1 MAKKLYEESSV
12 QDIAAAIRE
21 KNGTVSK
28 YKVAEMGT
36 AVRAL
41 SGSESVEWHQC
52 PEAVRNYLAAV
63 TYDPSDYSTSQ
74 IANYAPAAAVQ
85 SNTKPIGKAV
95 DGKTFYNEPPNV
107 LTPFATTHK
116 AGTLK
121 PLDQVRWVNT
131 SQTQNVRDIGGWA
144 CDGGTV
150 KYGKIFRGA
159 EPAQADATLLTG
171 EVGIRAELEL
181 QGTEGGNS
189 NVLAGKVDY
198 CCPLN
203 GSYWAYYATI
213 FSSKTQAKEALAFA
227 MDCACHGKP
236 VYVHCSAGA
245 DRTGTVICILEGILG
260 VSQSDCDKDYE
271 LTSFA
276 GNGDKSYQRKR
287 CGRTAEETGTAAES
301 GYKQFISGI
310 VALSGTTFR
319 DKCVNFALSCGI
331 TVAQINAFRAAMI
344 DGTPETLSPTVN
356 NYTVSQALSGVTAD
370 NSATSA
376 TQYQPYEVRIVP
388 GNGKVINS
396 IKVTMGGV
404 DITSTAF
411 SGQSAN
417 MRFAIAANLKNCS
430 IDNTKKAVIGGEGY
444 GATITAAAG
453 YTLDGAA
460 VTITM
465 GGIDVSTYYSNGKIA
480 IPSVTG
486 DIAITVTAVSSA
498 PTYTNLF
505 DASKMHAGQRINSGG
520 QLEANSAWN
529 VSNDISYEAGSTS
542 TVRIKGIGSP
552 TASDGRVCYSTD
564 NGASWYA
571 AVYMKNSDNYAYD
584 AANDIVSFTLKTPNP
599 NTFHVSFPSTVD
611 VNGLIITVNEEIQ

>member
-1 MAKKLYEESSV
+1 MKKLYEEASV
-12 QDIAAAIRE
+12 QAIANAIRA
-21 KNGTVSK
+21 KNGTTTK
-28 YKVAEMGT
+28 YKIAEMAG
-36 AVRAL
+36 AVLGITGA
-41 SGSESVEWHQC
+41 EDVEWHQC
-52 PEAVRNYLAAV
+52 PEAVRNYLANV
-63 TYDPSDYSTSQ
+63 TYDPSDYSVSQ
-74 IANYAPAAAVQ
+74 IANYAPTAAVQ

-150 KYGKIFRGA
+150 KYGKIFRGG
-159 EPAQADATLLTG
+159 EPAQADVTLLTG

-198 CCPLN
+198 CYPLHD
-203 GSYWAYYATI
+203 SYWAYYDTI

-245 DRTGTVICILEGILG
+245 DRTGTVICIMEGILG
-260 VSQSDCDKDYE
+260 VAQSDCDKDYE

-276 GNGDKSYQRKR
+276 GNGDSSYLRKR
-287 CGRTAEETGTAAES
+287 CGRTAEETGTVAEAR
-301 GYKQFISGI
+301 YKQFISGI

-319 DKCVNFALSCGI
+319 DKCVNFVLSCGI
-331 TVAQINAFRAAMI
+331 TVEQINAFRAAMI
-344 DGTPETLSPTVN
+344 DGTPEMLSPTVN
-356 NYTVSQALSGVTAD
+356 NYTISRMLSGATAD

-376 TQYQPYEVRIVP
+376 TQYQPYEVKIAP
-388 GNGKVINS
+388 ENGKVIS
-396 IKVTMGGV
+396 SVKVTMGGV
-404 DITSTAF
+404 DITPAAF
-411 SGQSAN
+411 SGQQTNLRHAVTMS
-417 MRFAIAANLKNCS
+417 LKNCA
-430 IDNTKKAVIGGEGY
+430 IDNHKKAVIDGEGY

-465 GGIDVSTYYSNGKIA
+465 GGTDVSNYYSNGKIA

-571 AVYMKNSDNYAYD
+571 ASYMKAANNYAYD
-584 AANDIVSFTLKTPNP
+584 ASTDIISFTLKTPDP
-599 NTFHVSFPSTVD
+599 NMFRVSFPATVD
-611 VNGLIITVNEEIQ
+611 VNGLVITLDEPIE

>member
-1 MAKKLYEESSV
+1 MSV
-12 QDIAAAIRE
+12 NI
-21 KNGTVSK
+21 K
-28 YKVAEMGT
+28 YKNNSIAELSNTGT
-36 AVRAL
+36 KTLKTAGKYCEADIIVENTKD
-41 SGSESVEWHQC
+41 SEAVEWHQC
-52 PEAVRNYLAAV
+52 PEAVRNYLANV

-121 PLDQVRWVNT
+121 PLDQARWVNT

-150 KYGKIFRGA
+150 KYGKIFRGG
-159 EPAQADATLLTG
+159 EPAQTDVTLLTG

-198 CCPLN
+198 CCPL
-203 GSYWAYYATI
+203 GDAYWAYYGEILKNKA
-213 FSSKTQAKEALAFA
+213 QMKEALNFVIDA
-227 MDCACHGKP
+227 ACHGKP
-236 VYVHCSAGA
+236 IYIHCSAGA
-245 DRTGTVICILEGILG
+245 DRTGTVICIIEGILG
-260 VSQSDCDKDYE
+260 VVQSDCDKDYE

-276 GNGDKSYQRKR
+276 GNGDSSYLRKR
-287 CGRTAEETGTAAES
+287 CGRTVEETGTVAEA

-310 VALSGTTFR
+310 AALPGATFR
-319 DKCVNFALSCGI
+319 DKCVNFVLSCGI
-331 TVAQINAFRAAMI
+331 TAEQINAFRAAMI
-344 DGTPETLSPTVN
+344 DGTPETLSPTVSS
-356 NYTVSQALSGVTAD
+356 YTVSQSLAGATAD
-370 NSATSA
+370 NSAVSV
-376 TQYQPYEVRIVP
+376 TQYQPYETKIEP
-388 GNGKVINS
+388 ADGKVIS
-396 IKVTMGGV
+396 SVKVTMGGV
-404 DITSTAF
+404 DITSAVF
-411 SGQSAN
+411 SGQRTN
-417 MRFAIAANLKNCS
+417 MRHAVTASLTNCA
-430 IDNTKKAVIGGEGY
+430 IDNHKKAVIDGEGY

-453 YTLDGAA
+453 CTLDGAA

-465 GGIDVSTYYSNGKIA
+465 GGTDVSTYYSNGKIA

-486 DIAITVTAVSSA
+486 DITITVTAVSSA

-505 DASKMHAGQRINSGG
+505 DASKMHTGQRINSGG

-529 VSNDISYEAGSTS
+529 VSNDISYETGSAS

-552 TASDGRVCYSTD
+552 TASDGRVCYSAN

-571 AVYMKNSDNYAYD
+571 ATYMKKSDNYAYD

-599 NTFHVSFPSTVD
+599 NMFHFSFPSTVD
-611 VNGLIITVNEEIQ
+611 VNGLVVTLNEPID

>member
-21 KNGTVSK
+21 KNGGTAT
-28 YKVAEMGT
+28 YKIAEMGA
-36 AVRAL
+36 AVRAIPT
-41 SGSESVEWHQC
+41 SEAVQWHQC
-52 PEAVRNYLAAV
+52 PEAVRNFLANV

-74 IANYAPAAAVQ
+74 IDNYAPATADQ
-85 SNTKPIGKAV
+85 SNTKPIGQAV
-95 DGKTFYNEPPNV
+95 DGKIFCNEEPNT
-107 LTPFATTHK
+107 LTAFATAHK

-121 PLDQVRWVNT
+121 PLDKVRWINT
-131 SQTQNVRDIGGWA
+131 SQTPNVRDIGGWD
-144 CDGGTV
+144 CDGGTI
-150 KYGKIFRGA
+150 KYGKIFRGG
-159 EPAQADATLLTG
+159 EPALADAALLT
-171 EVGIRAELEL
+171 EEIGIAAELEL

-189 NVLAGKVDY
+189 NVLAGNVDY

-203 GSYWAYYATI
+203 GAYWAYYT
-213 FSSKTQAKEALAFA
+213 SVLNSKTQAKEAFEFVIS
-227 MDCACHGKP
+227 CACHRKP

-245 DRTGTVICILEGILG
+245 DRTGTVICVLEGILG
-260 VSQSDCDKDYE
+260 VTQSDCDKDYE

-276 GNGDKSYQRKR
+276 GNSYLRKR
-287 CGRTAEETGTAAES
+287 CGRTAEETGTAEES

-310 VALSGTTFR
+310 VALPGATFR
-319 DKCVNFALSCGI
+319 DKCVNFVLSCGI
-331 TVAQINAFRAAMI
+331 TAEQINAFRAAMI
-344 DGTPETLSPTVN
+344 DGTPEVLTPTVN
-356 NYTVSQALSGVTAD
+356 SYTVSKTLSGAAAD
-370 NSATSA
+370 NSASSA
-376 TQYQPYEVRIVP
+376 TQYQPYEVGIVP
-388 GNGKVINS
+388 ENGKIISSVKI
-396 IKVTMGGV
+396 TMGGV
-404 DITSTAF
+404 DITPAAF
-411 SGQSAN
+411 AGQQAN
-417 MRFAIAANLKNCS
+417 LRHAVTMNLKNCA
-430 IDNTKKAVIGGEGY
+430 IDNHKKAVIDGEGY

-552 TASDGRVCYSTD
+552 TASDGRVCYSVD

-571 AVYMKNSDNYAYD
+571 AAYMKNSDNYAYD

-599 NTFHVSFPSTVD
+599 NTFHVSFPSAVD
-611 VNGLIITVNEEIQ
+611 VNGLVITLNEAII